1 MDKILQA
8 IEDWIRTVLSDA
20 ITVHLF
26 TMYDDLNSEIGIL
39 STMVSLTPAQYDSTI
54 FSFVKKISDTAVMP
68 VAIIIMTLI
77 MCYELITMIIEK
89 NNMHDVGTSDL
100 LKWVFKTFFSIVI
113 LTNTF
118 DFVCATFE
126 LAQYVVT
133 QAKSV
138 FSTDVYVD
146 IGTVV
151 GDLISTLENEDLGN
165 LFSLFVTTFLLRLG
179 TYITV
184 IIITCVMYFRMFEV
198 YMMISLAP
206 IPFST
211 FGNREWGQI
220 GQNYVKAIFALAFQS
235 FFMMLAIGI
244 FGVYMNNIAY
254 SGDLV
259 TSVWKSLGYCFVF
272 CAVFGKVGGY
282 ANRVFGTH

>member
-1 MDKILQA
+1 MNKIIEA
-8 IEDWIRTVLSDA
+8 IEEWIRTVLSDA
-20 ITVHLF
+20 IIVHLF
-26 TMYDDLNSEIGIL
+26 TMYDDINSEIGIL
-39 STMVSLTPAQYDSTI
+39 ATHVSLTPQEYDPTI
-54 FSFVKKISDTAVMP
+54 FSFIKNISDNAVMP

-126 LAQYVVT
+126 LAQYVVN
-133 QAKSV
+133 QSKSV
-138 FSTDVYVD
+138 FATDVMID
-146 IGTVV
+146 ISSVITE
-151 GDLISTLENEDLGN
+151 LMATLENEDLGT

-179 TYITV
+179 TYATVVV
-184 IIITCVMYFRMFEV
+184 IICVMYFRMFEV
-198 YMMISLAP
+198 YMMISIAP
-206 IPFST
+206 IPFAT

-244 FGVYMNNIAY
+244 FGVFMNNIVY
-254 SGDLV
+254 SGDLI
-259 TSVWKSLGYCFVF
+259 TSVWKSLGYCLVL
-272 CAVFGKVGGY
+272 CATFGKVGGY